1 MALGK
6 RKDPYLAF
14 NFKVEITGL
23 VVGGF
28 SEVSGLQVETE
39 VEDYRE
45 GGLNHYV
52 HKLPGPSRYP
62 TNLTLKHGL
71 TDIDG
76 LWKWHQEVVQGLIK
90 RKKVSI
96 LLYDSARKEKWRWD
110 FDGAL
115 PVKWIGPELRA
126 GSTDVAVESIEF
138 VHKGMIAPSGKKP
151 GLIEQIIGLMSG

>member
-14 NFKVEITGL
+14 RFLVEITGM

-28 SEVSGLQVETE
+28 TEVSGLQVETE

-45 GGLNHYV
+45 GGLNTYV
-52 HKLPGPSRYP
+52 HKLAGPSRYP
-62 TNLTLKHGL
+62 TNLILKRGL

-76 LWKWHQEVVQGLIK
+76 LWKWHQEMVQGVIN

-96 LLYDSARKEKWRWD
+96 LLCDSAKKEKWRWD
-110 FDGAL
+110 FNDAF

-126 GSTDVAVESIEF
+126 GSTDVAVETIEF
-138 VHKGMIAPSGKKP
+138 VHKGMIKPSGKKP
-151 GLIEQIIGLMSG
+151 GLVEQIKSLMSG

>member
-14 NFKVEITGL
+14 NFLVEITGL

-28 SEVSGLQVETE
+28 TEVSGLQVETE
-39 VEDYRE
+39 VEEYRE
-45 GGLNHYV
+45 GGLNNYV

-62 TNLTLKHGL
+62 SNLTLKHGL

-76 LWKWHQEVVQGLIK
+76 LWKWHQEVVRGIIN
-90 RKKVSI
+90 RKKISI
-96 LLYDSARKEKWRWD
+96 LLHDSTQKERWRWD
-110 FDGAL
+110 FEGAF
-115 PVKWIGPELRA
+115 PVKWSGPELRA

-138 VHKGMIAPSGKKP
+138 VHKGMIKPSGKKP
-151 GLIEQIIGLMSG
+151 GLVEQIKNLMSG